1 MSSRATPP
9 SSALR
14 AASHAAGGGDGRS
27 RRLPCSRPREQLG
40 RDVCTGRCV
49 RRRGPHGGRDK
60 SGGARGAEKHRE
72 QSPTLRGGGEPLM
85 PHGGG
90 GKEARRGRAASLG
103 RGRTARNPS
112 FKGTVRSPNEKC
124 ANLLENLQAPGQR
137 APGEQGVRVSD

>member
-60 SGGARGAEKHRE
+60 SGGGRGGRQHRE
-72 QSPTLRGGGEPLM
+72 QAPTLWGGGEAQKAQWGAGNKATRAHRRPPL
-85 PHGGG
+85 
-90 GKEARRGRAASLG
+90 
-103 RGRTARNPS
+103 T
-112 FKGTVRSPNEKC
+112 
-124 ANLLENLQAPGQR
+124 
-137 APGEQGVRVSD
+137 